1 MAAAQPL
8 AASRLV
14 SWTTVALAACSVA
27 TAVALL
33 ALPPEIQPDTAS
45 YLAHSPERAPLYP
58 YLLDLFR
65 ALFGPGPGAWV
76 WLARLQTASLAAAS
90 AFFARHLGRALDLSL
105 AWRNALFLL
114 LALPGLKFAAVL
126 ITEPLGYVLLIVFWA
141 LLAEQVLTG
150 RDRRLWLCALC
161 GLGLLLRPQFVFLPV
176 FLGVILFVRALYRR
190 DGASLVGLALLALVL
205 AGVVALRGAE
215 TQARHGAFS
224 TASSGG
230 VHLLSSLLYIAE
242 AGDAAA
248 IPDPAARELF
258 LDTLSRAQ
266 ARRLTRA
273 SWDKSRA
280 HFDVAMEGLVF
291 DVVRPALGLRVAAAD
306 AGPAGQA
313 RLEDSLAMSV
323 AAPLLEHMPGRF
335 IGLLARKF
343 YDGQPFYYALIVIGG
358 LLALARSL
366 RAGSR
371 PCLLFAMAT
380 LHSCLS
386 YGVILL
392 AGVYSL
398 RYILPAEA
406 ILLAVAVAVGGAL
419 LGPPVGA
426 DATCGATSDRAFR
439 EVERAPGD

>member
-1 MAAAQPL
+1 V
-8 AASRLV
+8 AASRLAACLA
-14 SWTTVALAACSVA
+14 SWATVAMTACSVA
-27 TAVALL
+27 TAMALL
-33 ALPPEIQPDTAS
+33 ALPPEIQPDTSS

-65 ALFGPGPGAWV
+65 ALFGQGAGAWT
-76 WLARLQTASLAAAS
+76 WLARAQTASLAAAC
-90 AFFARHLGRALDLSL
+90 AFFAQRLGRALGLSL
-105 AWRNALFLL
+105 AWRHALFLL
-114 LALPGLKFAAVL
+114 LALPGLKFAAAL
-126 ITEPLGYVLLIVFWA
+126 LTEPLGYVLLLVFWA

-150 RDRRLWLCALC
+150 RDRRVWLCAFC

-176 FLGVILFVRALYRR
+176 FLGVILLLRALFRR

-205 AGVVALRGAE
+205 AGVVAVRGAE
-215 TQARHGAFS
+215 NQARYGTFS

-230 VHLLSSLLYIAE
+230 VHLLSSLLYIAA

-248 IPDPAARELF
+248 IADPVARQLF
-258 LDTLSRAQ
+258 LDALAQAQ

-273 SWDKSRA
+273 TWDKSRA

-291 DVVRPALGLRVAAAD
+291 DVVRPALSQRVAAAD
-306 AGPAGQA
+306 AGLAGQA
-313 RLEDSLAMSV
+313 RLEDSLAMSA
-323 AAPLLEHMPGRF
+323 AAPLLAHMPGRF
-335 IGLLARKF
+335 IELLARKF
-343 YDGQPFYYALIVIGG
+343 YDGQPFYYALIVMGG
-358 LLALARSL
+358 LLALGQGL
-366 RAGSR
+366 RDGSR

-406 ILLAVAVAVGGAL
+406 ILLAVAVAVGLSL
-419 LGPPVGA
+419 LGPQEGADTDAARGTTSAGATPVG
-426 DATCGATSDRAFR
+426 TRAR
-439 EVERAPGD
+439 